1 MRMWDT
7 FEKRIATGGVT
18 LAWLGW
24 MVLQC
29 VWQMWGHWHA
39 PPETPSR
46 AQVLPMH
53 RARHVLETFSTNV
66 AAGFLPAKDMHNP
79 FYPNPAQPLPPP
91 PPLLT
96 RQVALVYQGSF
107 TTSQGEKH
115 AYVLAGTNLVTG
127 PVGTSILAGYA
138 VTEIGPQQLTLTDP
152 RGKKVL
158 LEFTVPKT
166 LEIPL

>member
-1 MRMWDT
+1 MRMWGT
-7 FEKRIATGGVT
+7 FEKRRAMGGVA

-29 VWQMWGHWHA
+29 VWQMWGHWSG
-39 PPETPSR
+39 PLDTPSR

-53 RARHVLETFSTNV
+53 RARHVLEAFSTNI
-66 AAGFLPAKDMHNP
+66 AASFLPAKDLRNP

-91 PPLLT
+91 PPALT
-96 RQVALVYQGSF
+96 RQVILVYQGYY
-107 TTSQGEKH
+107 TTSLGEKH

-127 PVGTSILAGYA
+127 PVGTLILAGYA
-138 VTEIGPQQLTLTDP
+138 VTEIGPQQLTLTDA